1 VLAAFMGGL
10 AAGSAAGGRLG
21 QRLSSRRALMV
32 YAGLEIAIAVLAL
45 LLPYELALTSPAL
58 TATYGEGRGALFPWL
73 RLASSVLLVAI
84 PAAAMGAT
92 FPVASRWVVRSASNA
107 AADAGTLY
115 AANTV
120 GAAAGAVLAG
130 FVLLPSLGL
139 RGATWIAVALNAAA
153 AAGALALATRL
164 EDDVASASSA
174 KVKPE
179 GPVPQEPRAAKS
191 RRKLRRTDER
201 SLPSGQ
207 PALGIAAAA
216 LAASGF
222 ASLAFQ
228 VVWTRLL
235 ASILGP
241 TTYAFSTIV
250 AVFIV
255 GIALGAA
262 AGARLVPRSRQPV
275 LGLSLCLAASG
286 VCAALAAASVDRALL
301 DMASTVARPGADF
314 TDVLWR
320 NAVLSCGLLPMTI
333 AFGAAFPFAV
343 AVATRSDASVTADLG
358 LIYAA
363 NTLGAILGALL
374 SGFVLIPALG
384 LHGTLR
390 LLTAVVA
397 LSGAAIWFLAG
408 AGRRVA
414 AATALAAVLL
424 LAWWLPPWNPL
435 LLSSGVYKY
444 AASLRGPDLFT
455 ALTAG
460 ELRYY
465 REGATAT
472 VAVRQLTGHLS
483 LAIDGKVDASN
494 GGDMLTQRLLAHVP
508 LLLHPA
514 PTRAAIIGLGSG
526 VTLGSALTHPLE
538 RAVVLEISPEV
549 VQASAHFER
558 ENHHALADPRT
569 ALITG
574 DGRTH
579 LLRTAERYDVIVSEP
594 SNPWMAGIASLFTRE
609 FFAAARSR
617 LAPGGVV
624 CQWAHTYDISTDDL
638 RSIVATFLSVFPDGT
653 LWLVGDADV
662 LLVGS
667 DGPLT
672 PRIAGMAQAWQRP
685 GVAADLATV
694 GAKEPFAV
702 VSMFVAEGRALAD
715 WSAGA
720 RLQTDD
726 DAGLEFSGP
735 RSIVGVTRDDNRRA
749 LRDVGAA
756 APRVPFVDQMLTAA
770 SSQAWRDAGIMH
782 FDADGYQSAYE
793 AFTRAMERDPDD
805 AQALDGLVRASVP
818 INLVAETRSLLTKLA
833 SAPARQAAKI
843 ALSRLLAANGSAE
856 ESVRI
861 VLGILQ
867 NDAGNLA
874 ALEQLASVLADV
886 GDASRLA
893 PVVARLR
900 LEAPSSPTTHYYT
913 AALLFLQD
921 RPDQAAREAEATIAI
936 EPGNAKAH
944 NLLGAVLARMGQ
956 RDRAR
961 QAFTASLRADPRE
974 PATYTNLATLEL
986 EVGNIAQ
993 ARQFYAEALSIDP
1006 DSAAAREGLS
1016 ALLRGVP

>member
-1 VLAAFMGGL
+1 
-10 AAGSAAGGRLG
+10 
-21 QRLSSRRALMV
+21 
-32 YAGLEIAIAVLAL
+32 
-45 LLPYELALTSPAL
+45 
-58 TATYGEGRGALFPWL
+58 
-73 RLASSVLLVAI
+73 
-84 PAAAMGAT
+84 
-92 FPVASRWVVRSASNA
+92 
-107 AADAGTLY
+107 
-115 AANTV
+115 
-120 GAAAGAVLAG
+120 
-130 FVLLPSLGL
+130 
-139 RGATWIAVALNAAA
+139 
-153 AAGALALATRL
+153 
-164 EDDVASASSA
+164 
-174 KVKPE
+174 
-179 GPVPQEPRAAKS
+179 
-191 RRKLRRTDER
+191 
-201 SLPSGQ
+201 
-207 PALGIAAAA
+207 
-216 LAASGF
+216 
-222 ASLAFQ
+222 
-228 VVWTRLL
+228 
-235 ASILGP
+235 
-241 TTYAFSTIV
+241 
-250 AVFIV
+250 
-255 GIALGAA
+255 
-262 AGARLVPRSRQPV
+262 
-275 LGLSLCLAASG
+275 
-286 VCAALAAASVDRALL
+286 
-301 DMASTVARPGADF
+301 
-314 TDVLWR
+314 
-320 NAVLSCGLLPMTI
+320 
-333 AFGAAFPFAV
+333 
-343 AVATRSDASVTADLG
+343 
-358 LIYAA
+358 
-363 NTLGAILGALL
+363 
-374 SGFVLIPALG
+374 
-384 LHGTLR
+384 
-390 LLTAVVA
+390 
-397 LSGAAIWFLAG
+397 
-408 AGRRVA
+408 
-414 AATALAAVLL
+414 
-424 LAWWLPPWNPL
+424 
-435 LLSSGVYKY
+435 
-444 AASLRGPDLFT
+444 
-455 ALTAG
+455 
-460 ELRYY
+460 
-465 REGATAT
+465 
-472 VAVRQLTGHLS
+472 
-483 LAIDGKVDASN
+483 
-494 GGDMLTQRLLAHVP
+494 
-508 LLLHPA
+508 
-514 PTRAAIIGLGSG
+514 
-526 VTLGSALTHPLE
+526 
-538 RAVVLEISPEV
+538 
-549 VQASAHFER
+549 
-558 ENHHALADPRT
+558 
-569 ALITG
+569 
-574 DGRTH
+574 
-579 LLRTAERYDVIVSEP
+579 
-594 SNPWMAGIASLFTRE
+594 
-609 FFAAARSR
+609 
-617 LAPGGVV
+617 
-624 CQWAHTYDISTDDL
+624 
-638 RSIVATFLSVFPDGT
+638 
-653 LWLVGDADV
+653 
-662 LLVGS
+662 
-667 DGPLT
+667 
-672 PRIAGMAQAWQRP
+672 
-685 GVAADLATV
+685 V